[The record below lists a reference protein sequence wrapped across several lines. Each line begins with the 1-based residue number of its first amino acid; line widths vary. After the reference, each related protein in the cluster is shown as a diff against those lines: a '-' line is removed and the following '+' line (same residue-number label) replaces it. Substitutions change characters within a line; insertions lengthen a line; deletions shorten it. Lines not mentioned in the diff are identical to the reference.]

1 MAIKGLTDKGL
12 SFPQIGRIKKG
23 EMRPTKKT
31 KDLPK
36 EQQVMRPVDLDY
48 FKVEFADNEEG
59 ERLAAIFLGIYGPK
73 PTRINIRLPF
83 NDIVLMWDGF
93 LEAYTA
99 SRLLARSD
107 GPTEEGGIVLFRCDG
122 KTGETIVRNGENIES
137 GKQEP
142 HPEDNIAGYDYQ
154 NKPVYYSPI
163 GRLKVIVPELK
174 EAAYMLFT
182 TGSWNDIR
190 FISKQLAG
198 LKMLNQDKIKGVPL
212 ELIRSDHEVMVPID
226 GKKQRMTKSL
236 ISVKADPDWVA
247 ARLQE
252 DMQLAFPQRLLS
264 AISTPGEI
272 VEESETEALS
282 DLTHPSNWGKDEVIE
297 GEVVPESPAEAPET
311 APEGESTRTPHG
323 PQRLRDS
330 LQKTIQMYDGL
341 IEKDP
346 GKYAVQVVEDCKV
359 IASVINEYVGGL
371 KKSDGARYAIFTY
384 LLGKG
389 KGSTKEWTPQEIGTI
404 KNIWLK
410 IGTYGDILGA
420 VEEEELRLLWNH
432 VQVAQGQ
439 ESLFS

>member
-23 EMRPTKKT
+23 EMQESKK
-31 KDLPK
+31 KK
-36 EQQVMRPVDLDY
+36 GVMYPVDLDY
-48 FKVEFADNEEG
+48 FKVEFADNEDG
-59 ERLAAIFLGIYGPK
+59 ERLSAMFEKVYGPK
-73 PTRINIRLPF
+73 PKSINIRLPF
-83 NDIVLMWDGF
+83 NEISEMWDGF

-99 SRLLARSD
+99 SRLLAKSD
-107 GPTEEGGIVLFRCDG
+107 GPTEEGGIVLYRCDG
-122 KTGETIVRNGENIES
+122 KTGEAIVRNGENIET
-137 GKQEP
+137 GKIEP
-142 HPEDNIAGYDYQ
+142 HPNDNVGGFDYKG
-154 NKPVYYSPI
+154 KPVYYNPI

-190 FISKQLAG
+190 FISQQLAG
-198 LKMLNQDKIKGVPL
+198 LKELNQEVIKGVPL
-212 ELIRSDHEVMVPID
+212 QLIRSDHEVMAPIQ
-226 GKKQRMTKSL
+226 GKKTRVTKSL
-236 ISVKADPDWVA
+236 VSIKADPDWVA
-247 ARLQE
+247 ARMEE
-252 DMQLAFPQRLLS
+252 DKQLAFPQRILS
-264 AISTPGEI
+264 AINEPGEI
-272 VEESETEALS
+272 VEESEEEALS
-282 DLTHPSNWGKDEVIE
+282 DLTHPSDWGKDEGIE
-297 GEVVPESPAEAPET
+297 GEVVPESPAEAPVT
-311 APEGESTRTPHG
+311 APEGESTRTPHD
-323 PQRLRDS
+323 PERLRDS

-371 KKSDGARYAIFTY
+371 EKTDGARYAIFTY

-389 KGSTKEWTPQEIGTI
+389 KGSTKEWTYQEIGTI

-432 VQVAQGQ
+432 VQIAQGQ
-439 ESLFS
+439 GSLFG